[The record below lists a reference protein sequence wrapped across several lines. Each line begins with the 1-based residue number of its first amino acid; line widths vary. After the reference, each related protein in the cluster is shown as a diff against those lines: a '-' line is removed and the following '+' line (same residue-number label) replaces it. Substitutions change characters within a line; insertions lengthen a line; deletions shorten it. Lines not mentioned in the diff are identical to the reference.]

1 MSVLIA
7 IAGTVL
13 AMGAVAGA
21 AALWLLASA
30 RRRGVMHLG
39 GWRLVRDS
47 DPLGAPE
54 ALQSVIDA
62 IPAVVTCKDR
72 DGRYVLMSAYQA
84 TLLGTTPAA
93 AVGHT
98 AAELHGG
105 RSGPDSGTLDH
116 GVIASAAPVG
126 PVEEDHA
133 DADGVMRSW
142 LVRKVPL
149 LDRAGAVSHVVTVA
163 FDVTDRR
170 NAEDRLLR
178 AVGDAEAASRA
189 KAIFLATMS
198 HELRTPLNAIIG
210 FSDMIH
216 AAIHGPVGS
225 PKYQEYARDVAESG
239 RFLLAIINDIL
250 DLSKIEAGQLSIN
263 PQPVDLVELL
273 QRCFRLIEGRARQG
287 AVELTV
293 DAHEGLP
300 VVMADPRSL
309 TQIVI
314 NLLNNAVKFTP
325 AGGAVRLHAEATPA
339 GAIEI
344 VVTDT
349 GIGMSEDDIAVALRP
364 FEQIDRGHD
373 RQHEGTGLGLPI
385 VKGLVDLHGGALEI
399 KSRAGEGTRVTV
411 RLPRERVVPLDGA
424 PPPGLTQASRP
435 PQADCA

>member
-1 MSVLIA
+1 MSVVIA
-7 IAGTVL
+7 IVGTVL
-13 AMGAVAGA
+13 ALGALACA
-21 AALWLLASA
+21 AAAWLLARA
-30 RRRGVMHLG
+30 RGRGGIRLA
-39 GWRLVRDS
+39 GWRLVRDG
-47 DPLGAPE
+47 DPLGAPD
-54 ALQSVIDA
+54 ALQAMIDA

-84 TLLGTTPAA
+84 ALLGTTPAA
-93 AVGHT
+93 AIGRS
-98 AAELHGG
+98 AAELHGE
-105 RSGPDSGTLDH
+105 RSGPDSVALDR
-116 GVIASAAPVG
+116 GVIASAAPIG
-126 PVEEDHA
+126 PIEEDHA
-133 DADGVMRSW
+133 EADGAMRSW
-142 LVRKVPL
+142 LVRRVPL
-149 LDRAGAVSHVVTVA
+149 LDRAGAVSHIVTVA
-163 FDVTDRR
+163 FDITDRKS
-170 NAEDRLLR
+170 AEDRLLR

-189 KAIFLATMS
+189 KATFLATMS

-216 AAIHGPVGS
+216 GAIHGPVGS
-225 PKYQEYARDVAESG
+225 AKYQEYARDVAESG

-263 PQPVDLVELL
+263 VQAVDLVELL

-325 AGGAVRLHAEATPA
+325 AGGTVRLHAAATQA
-339 GAIEI
+339 GAVEI

-399 KSRAGEGTRVTV
+399 KSRTGEGTSVTV
-411 RLPRERVVPLDGA
+411 RLPPERVLPLDGA
-424 PPPGLTQASRP
+424 PPPGLKQSSRA

>member
-1 MSVLIA
+1 L
-7 IAGTVL
+7 
-13 AMGAVAGA
+13 
-21 AALWLLASA
+21 
-30 RRRGVMHLG
+30 RLG
-39 GWRLVRDS
+39 SWRLARAD
-47 DPLGAPE
+47 DPMAAPE
-54 ALQSVIDA
+54 ALQAVIDA

-84 TLLGTTPAA
+84 ELLGTTPVAA
-93 AVGHT
+93 IGRT
-98 AAELHGG
+98 AAELHAG
-105 RSGPDSGTLDH
+105 RDGPDSGALDP

-126 PVEEDHA
+126 PVEEDHP
-133 DADGVMRSW
+133 DADGAMRSW

-149 LDRAGAVSHVVTVA
+149 VDRAGRVTHVVTVA

-170 NAEDRLLR
+170 RAEGRLLR

-189 KAIFLATMS
+189 KATFLATMS

-216 AAIHGPVGS
+216 VAIHGPVGS

-263 PQPVDLVELL
+263 AQAVDLVELL

-293 DAHEGLP
+293 DAQEGLP
-300 VVMADPRSL
+300 VVVADPRSL

-325 AGGAVRLHAEATPA
+325 AGGAVHLHAATTQA
-339 GAIEI
+339 GAVEI
-344 VVTDT
+344 VVSDT

-385 VKGLVDLHGGALEI
+385 VKGLVELHGGTLEI
-399 KSRAGEGTRVTV
+399 KSRLGEGTQAVV
-411 RLPRERVVPLDGA
+411 RLPPERVLPIDGT
-424 PPPGLTQASRP
+424 PPPGLKQSARP